1 MIYLKDWIL
10 YLLLMETLRISLDS
24 YSSLN
29 RLFTITLIR
38 Y

>member
-10 YLLLMETLRISLDS
+10 YLLLMETLRISSDS

-29 RLFTITLIR
+29 RLFIITLIR